1 MLEPAP
7 DVGDIPRCVAFNVSG
22 QGGEGR
28 RAALALAPALALNP
42 LPWWEPPCL
51 RAAAPKLPEG
61 PCLDARRHATCPL
74 PSFQFVPL
82 STLEETPANSY
93 VDVIGALR
101 PLCCACCSCCA
112 TAAE

>member
-28 RAALALAPALALNP
+28 RAALALAPALALISTRCRGGS
-42 LPWWEPPCL
+42 LPAL

-101 PLCCACCSCCA
+101 PL
-112 TAAE
+112 